1 MPIGMP
7 VNPPMDL
14 RLHNRDGSYCV
25 TKRMPP
31 CLPQT
36 FVLMPGGE
44 ALQQIPPLIAL
55 GTMENPYSPL
65 HSTTS

>member
-1 MPIGMP
+1 MSLSESERSII
-7 VNPPMDL
+7 V
-14 RLHNRDGSYCV
+14 
-25 TKRMPP
+25 KREMEKAER
-31 CLPQT
+31 T
-36 FVLMPGGE
+36 FDRPHAGGE